1 MGRKLK
7 KIEEE
12 KAIVH
17 TRTLQS
23 DFINTDFK
31 LKVNIRETETENHK

>member
-1 MGRKLK
+1 MERKLK
-7 KIEEE
+7 EIEEE

-17 TRTLQS
+17 IRTLQS

-31 LKVNIRETETENHK
+31 FKVDIRETETENHK